1 MIARLTLVL
10 VMAGGMPSAAG
21 AAWIHGSAANG
32 YGTREFNLYVPA
44 GYVAGNEVPL
54 VVALHGCTQTA
65 EEFAGLARFSE
76 FADRRG
82 VLVLMPIQNPFVNPT
97 RCWNWPLT
105 VNQRRDQGEPSL
117 IKQMIDWT
125 VAHYSVNRRRIYVA
139 GVSSGGFMTSVMLSC
154 YADVFAAG
162 MVASGGMYAATTD
175 PFYGSY
181 VGPYGSNRDPNVAG
195 REAWQCSGS
204 LSPRIV
210 PVLVFQGSV
219 DAIVIPRN
227 AEQTIEQFAQ
237 MNDLGD
243 DGTDNNSIV
252 NAPVR
257 TSSSRAAGGLPY
269 TWSDFDAGGRT
280 IMQLYV
286 VEGMGHAWSG
296 GDPAF
301 AYAEPSGPDETAIM
315 WSFFAQH
322 TLGPDRRRAA
332 RK

>member
-1 MIARLTLVL
+1 MIARFALVL
-10 VMAGGMPSAAG
+10 GLIPIAVN
-21 AAWIHGSAANG
+21 AAWIHGSATNA

-44 GYVAGNEVPL
+44 GYAAGKEIPL

-65 EEFAGLARFSE
+65 EDFAGLARLPE
-76 FADRRG
+76 LADRHG

-97 RCWNWPLT
+97 RCWNWPVV
-105 VNQRRDQGEPSL
+105 VNQHRDQGEPSL
-117 IKQMIDWT
+117 IRQMIGW
-125 VAHYSVNRRRIYVA
+125 VIARYSVNRRRIYIA

-181 VGPYGSNRDPNVAG
+181 VGPYGSNRDPDAAG

-210 PVLVFQGSV
+210 PVLVFQGSD

-227 AEQTIEQFAQ
+227 AEQTIQQFAQ

-243 DGTDNNSIV
+243 DGADNNSIV
-252 NAPVR
+252 NVPAR
-257 TSSSRAAGGLPY
+257 TTSSRAAGGLTY
-269 TWSDFDAGGRT
+269 TWSDFEAGGTT

-286 VEGMGHAWSG
+286 VGGMGHAWSG

-301 AYAEPSGPDETAIM
+301 AYAEPSGPDETEIM
-315 WSFFAQH
+315 WSFFAKH
-322 TLGPDRRRAA
+322 ALGADRRRAV